1 MLLTIGPTWC
11 LRSYRYGDAPVLQ
24 RLANNPRVAA
34 NLRDRFPNPYTLQD
48 ARQWIEL
55 MLELRPET
63 NFVIAADGE
72 LCGTIG
78 MQIGEDVHRID
89 AELGYWL
96 GEPYWGR
103 GIATS
108 AVRVFGDWAFERFPL
123 LERLHAFVFQANPA
137 SARVLEKSGFALEG
151 RLRRS
156 VLKRGLVLD
165 QLLYA
170 RLRPEEPAE

>member
-1 MLLTIGPTWC
+1 MQLSLDELGC
-11 LRSYRYGDAPVLQ
+11 LRSYRQSDAVALQ
-24 RLANNPRVAA
+24 RLANNAKVAV
-34 NLRDRFPNPYTLQD
+34 NLRDRFPHPYTLQD

-63 NFVIAADGE
+63 NFVIETGGE

-103 GIATS
+103 GLATAS
-108 AVRVFGDWAFERFPL
+108 VVSFRDWAFERFPM
-123 LERLHAFVFQANPA
+123 LERLHAFVFESNPA
-137 SARVLEKSGFALEG
+137 SARVLEKAGFELEG

-156 VLKRGLVLD
+156 VLKRGQVLD

-170 RLRPEEPAE
+170 RLRPEDAK